1 MSWDPVRDELMA
13 MIEKTDEVCVEN
25 TTIIQD
31 LIKWIPESMVID
43 FIETT
48 RRIYEMYPDPPTDI
62 CDEYP
67 EDFDWDE
74 KTEMYFVNLVRMDR

>member
-25 TTIIQD
+25 TTILQD
-31 LIKWIPESMVID
+31 LIKWIPESMITD

-48 RRIYEMYPDPPTDI
+48 RRIYEMYPKAPLDI
-62 CDEYP
+62 E
-67 EDFDWDE
+67 EEFTDFDWDE
-74 KTEMYFVNLVRMDR
+74 PTEIYFNNLVRHK

>member
-48 RRIYEMYPDPPTDI
+48 QRIYEMYPDPSTDI
-62 CDEYP
+62 CDEYT

>member
-1 MSWDPVRDELMA
+1 MSWDPVRDELMS
-13 MIEKTDEVCVEN
+13 MIQNTDEVYIEN

-31 LIKWIPESMVID
+31 LIKFIPESMVSD

-62 CDEYP
+62 G
-67 EDFDWDE
+67 
-74 KTEMYFVNLVRMDR
+74 